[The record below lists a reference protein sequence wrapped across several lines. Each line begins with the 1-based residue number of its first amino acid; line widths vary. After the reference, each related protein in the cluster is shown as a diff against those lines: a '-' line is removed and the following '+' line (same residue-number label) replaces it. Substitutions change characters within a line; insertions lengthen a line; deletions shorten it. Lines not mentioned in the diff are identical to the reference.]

1 MNLIQRMIYAPGAA
15 SGLCSTCV
23 WGTVRKGHRSMTAT
37 PPFRNE
43 EVGFCICFRRNH
55 EIGETSRISP

>member
-15 SGLCSTCV
+15 LGLCSTCV

-43 EVGFCICFRRNH
+43 EVG
-55 EIGETSRISP
+55 ESRDRGDQSN